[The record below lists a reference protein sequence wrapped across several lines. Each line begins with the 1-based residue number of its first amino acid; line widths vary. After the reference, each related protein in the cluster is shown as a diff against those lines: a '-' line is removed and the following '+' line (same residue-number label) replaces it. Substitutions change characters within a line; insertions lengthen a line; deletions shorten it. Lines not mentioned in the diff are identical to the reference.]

1 MLFMRRAFWP
11 ALGTLIIAYF
21 LGSAVMGET
30 GVLAWGDYSRAKAAR
45 AAELAALEERRD
57 QLTQRA
63 QLLDPANADPDLVE
77 EMVRGELQVY
87 RPDDDITTI
96 RDPQHATPTA
106 AAKHF
111 ARVSA
116 PVASYA
122 LQP

>member
-87 RPDDDITTI
+87 RPDEVIIPLEAEPST
-96 RDPQHATPTA
+96 RPA
-106 AAKHF
+106 AA
-111 ARVSA
+111 RR
-116 PVASYA
+116 
-122 LQP
+122 